1 MSRRIL
7 NELGWAEAKP
17 VSASI
22 LTQDQLSGVRTKMA
36 RGTMFKW
43 AMPKAVPTPKPEP
56 KANAKAKAVPEGP
69 IASRTR
75 KKKAVSLD

>member
-1 MSRRIL
+1 MGRGEASERQYL
-7 NELGWAEAKP
+7 NAGPTEWCAPE
-17 VSASI
+17 V
-22 LTQDQLSGVRTKMA
+22 A
-36 RGTMFKW
+36 RGTVFKW